1 MHEKLVKNNPNPK
14 VTIVAK
20 KNRAGNILKN
30 LDQKYSIKLLLLNR
44 LAVIRN
50 PLIIKKICKA
60 APPKLKPWMFGSESP
75 IPDEIT

>member
-14 VTIVAK
+14 VMIVAK
-20 KNRAGNILKN
+20 KKRAGNILKN
-30 LDQKYSIKLLLLNR
+30 LDQKYSIKFLLLNR

-60 APPKLKPWMFGSESP
+60 AVPRFKP
-75 IPDEIT
+75 